1 MHIDVNLVGNKVKA
15 LGGRRRLRVA
25 KWNFSGLGSERKQ
38 EEIGELLTN
47 NSIDVVAGQESC
59 EREDTRIEVE
69 GYKWFGKPR
78 SNQNSRRGE
87 GGVGF
92 LVRECLVS
100 EVEFITNVEYGRV
113 WMKVRGGKGRSALYV
128 GCVYTPTDSTS
139 VAAVDAGYV
148 RLKEDVLTFRQ
159 KGKVVLLGD
168 FNARVGRSVE
178 VDDVIGMFG
187 EDACNASGVSSL
199 NEVEMVV
206 RNGRKFMLE
215 PEWTRVRPSLR
226 LYY

>member
-1 MHIDVNLVGNKVKA
+1 M
-15 LGGRRRLRVA
+15 RVA
-25 KWNFSGLGSERKQ
+25 TRNFSGLGSERKQ
-38 EEIGELLTN
+38 EEIGELLTK
-47 NSIDVVAGQESC
+47 NSIDVDGQESS

-87 GGVGF
+87 GGVGI
-92 LVRECLVS
+92 LVRECVIS
-100 EVEFITNVEYGRV
+100 EVEFITSVEYEECVNESTG
-113 WMKVRGGKGRSALYV
+113 WEGRSALYV
-128 GCVYTPTDSTS
+128 GCVYMPTDSTS

-178 VDDVIGMFG
+178 VDHDDVIGMFG
-187 EDACNASGVSSL
+187 EDVCNA
-199 NEVEMVV
+199 VV
-206 RNGRKFMLE
+206 VILFE
-215 PEWTRVRPSLR
+215 
-226 LYY
+226 